1 MPDLVTLAAP
11 GMSIALDLALGGRA
25 TSWLVDGCEIL
36 GAESS
41 EPVENGMYPMAP
53 WAGRVRDNT
62 LRHGGGTHL
71 LPASYGEWALHG
83 TVLAAPSVLLSCTST
98 DEGAEASIVT
108 DLGPDWPWAG
118 RLTSRWRVR
127 ADCVTTV
134 LTLETEGEAFPGVL
148 GWHPWFRRRLG
159 DGPAA
164 RWHLPEPR
172 LAERLEAF
180 RLSGRLTS
188 VDLSSR
194 VVDDAFLVEG
204 RSAWIEW
211 PGQLRIDLSSSHP
224 WFVVFDGLPD
234 YICIEPQSGPPNGI
248 NDGIVAPV
256 TIVVPGQPLELVN
269 EWQVIRAQPG
279 G

>member
-11 GMSIALDLALGGRA
+11 GMSITLDLALGGRA

-108 DLGPDWPWAG
+108 DLGHESAQLAVLRRLMGG
-118 RLTSRWRVR
+118 RLR
-127 ADCVTTV
+127 
-134 LTLETEGEAFPGVL
+134 LGEGETRGPSVQR
-148 GWHPWFRRRLG
+148 PCETPRR
-159 DGPAA
+159 A
-164 RWHLPEPR
+164 
-172 LAERLEAF
+172 
-180 RLSGRLTS
+180 
-188 VDLSSR
+188 
-194 VVDDAFLVEG
+194 
-204 RSAWIEW
+204 
-211 PGQLRIDLSSSHP
+211 
-224 WFVVFDGLPD
+224 
-234 YICIEPQSGPPNGI
+234 Y
-248 NDGIVAPV
+248 
-256 TIVVPGQPLELVN
+256 
-269 EWQVIRAQPG
+269 
-279 G
+279 

>member
-11 GMSIALDLALGGRA
+11 GMAVTLDLALGGRA

-36 GAESS
+36 GSGSS
-41 EPVENGMYPMAP
+41 EPVEQGMYPMAP

-83 TVLAAPSVLLSCTST
+83 TVLAASSQLLSLAST
-98 DEGAEASIVT
+98 DDGSEATVVT

-118 RLTSRWRVR
+118 RLTSRWRVNTHR
-127 ADCVTTV
+127 MATV
-134 LTLETEGEAFPGVL
+134 LTLETESEAFPGVV
-148 GWHPWFRRRLG
+148 GWHPWFKRRLG

-164 RWHLPEPR
+164 RWHLPDPQ

-180 RLSGRLTS
+180 RLSGRMTP

-194 VVDDAFLVEG
+194 SFDDAFLVEG

-211 PGQLRIDLSSSHP
+211 PGHLRIELSSSH
-224 WFVVFDGLPD
+224 
-234 YICIEPQSGPPNGI
+234 
-248 NDGIVAPV
+248 
-256 TIVVPGQPLELVN
+256 
-269 EWQVIRAQPG
+269 R
-279 G
+279 